1 MTKLDNSKFDQTQ
14 KLKLGQNSV
23 VTELTV
29 VTVVAEVTVVTE
41 VTNNL
46 LIFFVLKV
54 VTKLKNSNCDKTQIV
69 TRLKNA
75 NCDTIQVSL
84 KVQIILGKFR

>member
-14 KLKLGQNSV
+14 KLKLGQNSVVTV

-54 VTKLKNSNCDKTQIV
+54 VTKLKNSNCDQTQIL

-75 NCDTIQVSL
+75 NCDTIQVSADN
-84 KVQIILGKFR
+84 FR